1 MYPTITIKQKA
12 EAAFLRAR
20 DPQAAI
26 DMHLRLH
33 DHAAARR
40 LAQSHLPA
48 ALPAVLAAEA
58 SALVGGGQPSAQP
71 AELDEEEA
79 RLARAEA
86 LYLKAGQPEQAL
98 QVYLEARAWAGAFRV
113 AQRHCRWRL
122 GDVVAAYE
130 KGASRRGEDRGK
142 GHGRGRQHHDDALT
156 RAYGRRVDGA
166 QHDRY
171 LGQLLRA
178 LEIVGGE
185 LRAWEAAWAMVR
197 VEAEGGGAGASAKR
211 AADRLVCV
219 QLRDLI
225 ATAGG
230 DGDGDGDDNN
240 DDGVSPLPLLDTAL
254 ALLQE
259 KGAPCPVAEPLA
271 VDVYKRLVTRLL
283 GMTHEEETAAEGMDA
298 IRAWRRLL
306 HAVLVGQVDPRMR
319 MPPVGP
325 VAAATTTTATATAEE
340 ERAAHEFRDLFL
352 ALHHTHIL
360 LACRPHPSLG
370 GVACRAALAAL
381 RFADTLLPPDK
392 VFYRAGMAL
401 RQRAESLGEGGSD
414 EGMAEEA
421 AACRHL
427 AFLCLNRYVDLA
439 EAIADQDP
447 SLVDPIPLAGCTALP
462 SPSSV
467 PQRQHVMDEA
477 AREAVRTWVLGAC
490 VDMAGRGPLRR
501 EEEGGGGG
509 LAEVLFA
516 TPPAHERCAMTGCP
530 LRGPTTA
537 VGGEPLDAGVVA
549 GRAWRPIGRAS
560 AWAWEAYV
568 EVFGE
573 CPWTGEAVGKV

>member
-1 MYPTITIKQKA
+1 
-12 EAAFLRAR
+12 
-20 DPQAAI
+20 
-26 DMHLRLH
+26 MHLRLH

-48 ALPAVLAAEA
+48 ALPGVLAAEA
-58 SALVGGGQPSAQP
+58 SALVGGGQPSARP

-98 QVYLEARAWAGAFRV
+98 QVYLEAKAWAGAFRV

-122 GDVVAAYE
+122 GAAVAAYE
-130 KGASRRGEDRGK
+130 KGASRRGEDGGK

-156 RAYGRRVDGA
+156 RAYGQRVDGA

-185 LRAWEAAWAMVR
+185 LREWEAAWAMVR
-197 VEAEGGGAGASAKR
+197 VEAEGGGAWASAKR
-211 AADRLVCV
+211 ATDRLVCV
-219 QLRDLI
+219 QLWDVI
-225 ATAGG
+225 ATAGE
-230 DGDGDGDDNN
+230 DGDGNDNN
-240 DDGVSPLPLLDTAL
+240 DDGVSPLPLLGTAL

-283 GMTHEEETAAEGMDA
+283 GMTHEEEATEEGMDA

-306 HAVLVGQVDPRMR
+306 LAVLVGQVDPRLR
-319 MPPVGP
+319 MPPLG
-325 VAAATTTTATATAEE
+325 AAKAVATTTTATVTAAE

-360 LACRPHPSLG
+360 LACCPHPPLG

-381 RFADTLLPPDK
+381 RFAGTLLPPDK
-392 VFYRAGMAL
+392 AFYRAGMAL
-401 RQRAESLGEGGSD
+401 RQHAESLVASGND
-414 EGMAEEA
+414 EGSTVEAA

-439 EAIADQDP
+439 EAISDQDP
-447 SLVDPIPLAGCTALP
+447 SLVDPTPLAGCTALP
-462 SPSSV
+462 SPSSI
-467 PQRQHVMDEA
+467 PRRQHVTDEA
-477 AREAVRTWVLGAC
+477 AREAVRSWVLGAC
-490 VDMAGRGPLRR
+490 VDMAGREPLRR
-501 EEEGGGGG
+501 EKEGGGGG

-516 TPPAHERCAMTGCP
+516 TPPAHERCAVTGCP
-530 LRGPTTA
+530 LRGRTTA
-537 VGGEPLDAGVVA
+537 VGGKPVDAGAVA
-549 GRAWRPIGRAS
+549 GGAWQPIGRAS